1 MIDIL
6 PLWAGAATIGCAG
19 LGYLW
24 RSTAAELRKA
34 KHDLSV
40 QLKFNDPLIDTL
52 SNRID
57 SLKGVNESLQRELGR
72 LKAEQRA
79 AKPKRG
85 PDGKFV
91 PKHPH

>member
-6 PLWAGAATIGCAG
+6 PPLAGAAALGCAG
-19 LGYLW
+19 LAYLW
-24 RSTAAELRKA
+24 RSTAAELRKV
-34 KHDLSV
+34 KHDLHV
-40 QLKFNDPLIDTL
+40 QQKFNDPLIETL
-52 SNRID
+52 SNRIN
-57 SLKGVNESLQRELGR
+57 SLKDLNESLQRELGR